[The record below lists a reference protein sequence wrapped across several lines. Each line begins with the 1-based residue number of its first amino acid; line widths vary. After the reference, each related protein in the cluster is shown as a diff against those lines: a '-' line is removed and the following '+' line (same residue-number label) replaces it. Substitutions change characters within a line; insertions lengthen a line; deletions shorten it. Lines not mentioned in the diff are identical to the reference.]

1 MGGGGDSVRNEAPTH
16 AIKKSHTPT
25 VEGGGGDGSESPKE
39 EDLEEN
45 SQIMIYNEQKFD
57 LEIKMLEEWTKIC
70 EARRSFAIQL
80 IDEQIEKIF
89 RIQDPPPLSIP
100 GPQITKRLDPPVCQT
115 PKVHTLTQE
124 QPPPTPRLKIPHP
137 TAPKIPKSD
146 QTGCQIKNKLKLKQ
160 KQPPPTPLEH
170 KTKPRQDP
178 PNPKNTKMSQTGVR
192 KKWIEA
198 KKNEDG
204 KFTITKCVKFDE
216 PTISTSKKR
225 KKLSKQ
231 EKFQKIQQQKFKNFF
246 GKSQSQPDSDKVI
259 LASGPEP
266 NPKPDKINI
275 QIYVKKRKYSSE
287 VEDSPK
293 KVSKISDHTKPKSV
307 STIRKM
313 FEQRSTDQQLN
324 GNPDVSA
331 VRLTNQKQAS
341 SKAAK
346 FTTKN

>member
-1 MGGGGDSVRNEAPTH
+1 MIRVGGGSDSVWNEAPAH
-16 AIKKSHTPT
+16 AIKKSPT
-25 VEGGGGDGSESPKE
+25 QAVEGGGGDGSESQKE
-39 EDLEEN
+39 KDLEEN
-45 SQIMIYNEQKFD
+45 SHIMIYNEQKFD

-70 EARRSFAIQL
+70 EARSFAIKL

-89 RIQDPPPLSIP
+89 RIQDPPHLSIP
-100 GPQITKRLDPPVCQT
+100 GPQTTQRPDPPVCLT
-115 PKVHTLTQE
+115 PKVHRLIQE
-124 QPPPTPRLKIPHP
+124 QPPPTLRLKIPDP
-137 TAPKIPKSD
+137 P
-146 QTGCQIKNKLKLKQ
+146 KQ
-160 KQPPPTPLEH
+160 KQPPPTPLEP

-178 PNPKNTKMSQTGVR
+178 PNPKNSKMSQTGVR
-192 KKWIEA
+192 KKWIET
-198 KKNEDG
+198 KKNQDG